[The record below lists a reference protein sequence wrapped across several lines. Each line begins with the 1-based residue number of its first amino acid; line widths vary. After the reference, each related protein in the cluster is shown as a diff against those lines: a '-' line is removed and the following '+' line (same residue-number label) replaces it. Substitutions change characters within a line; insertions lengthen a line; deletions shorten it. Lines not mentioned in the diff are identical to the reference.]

1 MIQERD
7 ARGRIVKT
15 TGRGTGNRNK
25 RPSLLAM
32 LPADAPQQLYT
43 TIFDAAKA
51 GDMTAARLLLD
62 RLDPAPKG
70 RPVALPEVPL
80 PIDGLPAAQVAARK
94 VVEAMVAGELS
105 PAEAAE
111 TIGVITQQITTVE
124 ARDWGK
130 LLEELLE
137 RSRR

>member
-1 MIQERD
+1 MIETRD
-7 ARGRIVKT
+7 ARGRIVRT
-15 TGRGTGNRNK
+15 NGRAAGSKNK
-25 RPSLLAM
+25 RPNIWTV
-32 LPADAPQQLYT
+32 LPPNAVTELYT
-43 TIFDAAKA
+43 KIFDAALN

-62 RLDPAPKG
+62 RMDPAPKG
-70 RPVALPEVPL
+70 RPVVLPEMP
-80 PIDGLPAAQVAARK
+80 PIDGLPAAQQAGRK
-94 VVEAMVAGELS
+94 VVEIMLAGELS

-124 ARDWGK
+124 VRDWGK